1 MENSKQ
7 ISTLKEIIIAGLL
20 LALLIVLARFISIKT
35 PILVI
40 SCSFIPIMLSAYLLG
55 SKYSCLVAGLG
66 DLIGALLF
74 PFGTYFIGFT
84 LAAALS
90 GLTYGLVLYSRKK
103 DFFEGKELIIR
114 LIISSVLV
122 LGIIETPVYAAML
135 HLFGFSTK
143 GFIAILS
150 TRAIKNVCMLPIQ
163 VIVMFFLCTYTRKL
177 AKKYLVD
184 ED

>member
-1 MENSKQ
+1 MSKSKK
-7 ISTLKEIIIAGLL
+7 IVLAGLL
-20 LALLIVLARFISIKT
+20 LALLIVLARFVSIKT

-55 SKYSCLVAGLG
+55 PKYSCLIAGLG

-74 PFGTYFIGFT
+74 PFGSYFVGFT
-84 LAAALS
+84 IASALS
-90 GLTYGLVLYSRKK
+90 GLTYGLFLGPKEDQYFSGKK
-103 DFFEGKELIIR
+103 LILR
-114 LIISSVLV
+114 LIISSFIV
-122 LGIIETPVYAAML
+122 LGIIETPIYAALL
-135 HLFGFSTK
+135 HLFGFSSK

-163 VIVMFFLCTYTRKL
+163 VIVMYFLAAYTGKL
-177 AKKYLVD
+177 AKKYLIN